1 LEPDPVPYHH
11 GNLREVL
18 LEKAAEAIEEDGGIG
33 ALSLRAVARR
43 AGVSHGAPAHHFRD
57 KAGLLTALA
66 TQAMDRFRA
75 TLSDAARE
83 AGGSEREKLRAIGM
97 AYVCFAAE
105 HPALFR
111 IITRSEFIR
120 RDDPEF
126 SASYQSTIDTVKD
139 AVIAA
144 QREGWGRD
152 MDPMALV
159 ITAWSTAH
167 GLATL
172 WLDGVLEDRVGPVDL
187 EAVAAHAFEVLM
199 AV

>member
-1 LEPDPVPYHH
+1 VPYHH

-83 AGGSEREKLRAIGM
+83 AGGSEREELRAIGM

-120 RDDPEF
+120 RNAPEF
-126 SASYQSTIDTVKD
+126 SASYQSTIDMVKD

>member
-1 LEPDPVPYHH
+1 MPYHH

-18 LEKAAEAIEEDGGIG
+18 LEKAAEAIEEDGIG

-83 AGGSEREKLRAIGM
+83 AGDSEREKLRAIGM

-105 HPALFR
+105 HPARFR

-120 RDDPEF
+120 RDAPEF
-126 SASYQSTIDTVKD
+126 SASYQSTIDMVKD

>member
-1 LEPDPVPYHH
+1 VPYHH

-18 LEKAAEAIEEDGGIG
+18 LEKATEAIEEDGVG

-57 KAGLLTALA
+57 KTGLLTALA
-66 TQAMDRFRA
+66 TRAMDRFRA
-75 TLSDAARE
+75 ALDAAARA
-83 AGGSEREKLRAIGM
+83 AGNSEQERLRAMGQ

-111 IITRSEFIR
+111 IITRAEFIR
-120 RDDPEF
+120 RDDPAF
-126 SASYQSTIDTVKD
+126 AVSYQATFDRVKSTV
-139 AVIAA
+139 VAA
-144 QREGWGRD
+144 QGEGWGQN

-187 EAVAAHAFEVLM
+187 DAITEHVFEVLT

>member
-1 LEPDPVPYHH
+1 VPYHH

-18 LEKAAEAIEEDGGIG
+18 LEKATEAIEEGEIG

-43 AGVSHGAPAHHFRD
+43 AGVSHGAPAYHFRD
-57 KAGLLTALA
+57 KTGLLTALA
-66 TQAMDRFRA
+66 TRAMDRFRA
-75 TLSDAARE
+75 ALAGAARA
-83 AGGSEREKLRAIGM
+83 AGDAEQERLRAMGT
-97 AYVCFAAE
+97 AYVRFAAE

-111 IITRSEFIR
+111 IITRAEFIR
-120 RDDPEF
+120 RDDPAF
-126 SASYQSTIDTVKD
+126 AASYQATFDMVKDTV
-139 AVIAA
+139 VAA
-144 QREGWGRD
+144 QGEGWGQD

-187 EAVAAHAFEVLM
+187 DAITEHVFEVLT

>member
-1 LEPDPVPYHH
+1 MPYHH

-83 AGGSEREKLRAIGM
+83 AGGSEREELRAIGM

-120 RDDPEF
+120 RNAPEF
-126 SASYQSTIDTVKD
+126 SASYQSTIDMVKD

-159 ITAWSTAH
+159 ITAWSSAH